1 MALTDI
7 TQKVPL
13 IDLESPARYSV
24 IFFLRFIKSLFL
36 SFGFWAPT
44 WKMEEIWPKISAW
57 SHEFIHYIAGLIE
70 PLHVFPIFM
79 YISHI

>member
-13 IDLESPARYSV
+13 IDLESPAKYCHFFSKIHK
-24 IFFLRFIKSLFL
+24 IFV
-36 SFGFWAPT
+36 SFVWIWAPT